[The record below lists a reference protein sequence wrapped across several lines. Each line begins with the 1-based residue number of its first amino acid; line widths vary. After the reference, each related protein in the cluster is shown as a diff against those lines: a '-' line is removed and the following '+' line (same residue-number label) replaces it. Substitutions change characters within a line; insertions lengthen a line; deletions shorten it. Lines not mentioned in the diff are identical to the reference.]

1 MELKYSDQAKA
12 DLKLW
17 HTSGNKAVMQK
28 IRTLLLEIADQ
39 PFKGTGKPEP
49 LKYGLSG
56 FWSRRID
63 TKNRIV
69 YKVVTSPDGVFVVI
83 ASLRGHYGE

>member
-28 IRTLLLEIADQ
+28 IRI
-39 PFKGTGKPEP
+39 KGTGKPEP
-49 LKYGLSG
+49 LKYGLSD